1 MSILLWRN
9 SPRVPLAIITV
20 WPSGCHRHR
29 VIMVE
34 LREAADKQTGPS
46 GL

>member
-1 MSILLWRN
+1 VAA
-9 SPRVPLAIITV
+9 SPCIQN
-20 WPSGCHRHR
+20 PSVGCHRHR

-34 LREAADKQTGPS
+34 LMEAADKQTGPS